1 MLSKNKLGYLGE
13 AEEELY
19 DLLSGGEIKIKETD
33 DSILITSKYM
43 TDDGVWNS
51 RVMVEM
57 SMTNNS
63 VFGWVSSHD
72 DNAHFWYGSRS
83 LHPMTWRFIKRVLE
97 LQ

>member
-19 DLLSGGEIKIKETD
+19 DLLSSGEIRVEEIGD
-33 DSILITSKYM
+33 DILITSQYM
-43 TDDGVWNS
+43 TDDGVWHS
-51 RVMVEM
+51 RVMVEK
-57 SMTNNS
+57 SIINNS

-72 DNAHFWYGSRS
+72 DNARFWYGSRS
-83 LHPMTWRFIKRVLE
+83 LHPMTWAFIKRVLE